1 MSVLNEL
8 KFVAAKRNT
17 YASPVVTRRNK
28 LLNKLFEQEAVV
40 KAEIEG
46 TTYKPVKLKTVKDE
60 DGNSKTVEVAKRVK
74 RWAYTGEDGKLYL
87 VVFYGNKLIEF
98 AKGKQA
104 IEVGDAAGLLNT
116 IAVIK
121 QAVAV
126 GELDAQIES
135 VAGSIKSRIGK

>member
-1 MSVLNEL
+1 M
-8 KFVAAKRNT
+8 AKVILTDN
-17 YASPVVTRRNK
+17 
-28 LLNKLFEQEAVV
+28 AVV